1 MNKGETATTLFIGLI
16 LFVAILFVGSN
27 LTGMV
32 STVYN
37 YTNNI
42 TQVLQN
48 ITYTYN
54 ITCNNTCNATGGFPA
69 PNYNSGWINM
79 TAGVTYNLTHNLG
92 GDVNNYFVDIS
103 AYDTRNDTTLYH
115 NLYLGMDWADPTTNR
130 GFYWKNL
137 NSTHISIYRATYD
150 TRAGSLRVRIW
161 TYS

>member
-1 MNKGETATTLFIGLI
+1 MKGQSYGALVIGLLLFIGLLYI
-16 LFVAILFVGSN
+16 GSVF
-27 LTGMV
+27 TGMV
-32 STVYN
+32 STTYN

-69 PNYNSGWINM
+69 PNYNSGWINVS
-79 TAGVTYNLTHNLG
+79 AGVTWNLTHNLG
-92 GDVNNYFVDIS
+92 GDVNNYFVDIM
-103 AYDTRNDTTLYH
+103 AYDTRNDTQLYH
-115 NLYLGMDWADPTTNR
+115 NLYFGMDWSDAVTSR

-137 NSTHISIYRATYD
+137 NSTHISIYRATSD
-150 TRAGSLRVRIW
+150 TRAGALRIRIW